1 MEIFAT
7 AMPALAEAF
16 ALILQPEQ
24 IGFLAI
30 GVLLGLSAMGLSA
43 LRSQEIAGATDQL
56 AGEIAYSLQLA
67 AVKNEAIEIR
77 LYELPGLDNFSQ
89 RRFRGY
95 QLVTRDPSTGEVRAT
110 DRYRPFGGNL
120 VLHPSDQISTILQ
133 LPRQRVTNPEALGL
147 PEGSESYVA
156 FRVKPDGTT
165 SLTPDLQWSLTLIFD
180 TVALQE
186 TVAPKN
192 SRTILVNP
200 VTGGVRVY

>member
-1 MEIFAT
+1 MTST
-7 AMPALAEAF
+7 AFTSGRRAF
-16 ALILQPEQ
+16 SLIELLLV
-24 IGFLAI
+24 ITI
-30 GVLLGLSAMGLSA
+30 MGVLLGLTAMGLSA

-67 AVKNEAIEIR
+67 AVQNEAIEIR
-77 LYELPGLDNFSQ
+77 FYELPGTDGTSL

-95 QLVTRDPSTGEVRAT
+95 QLVTRDLETGEAKAS
-110 DRYRPFGGNL
+110 DRYRSFGGNL

-133 LPRQRVTNPEALGL
+133 LPRQRVTDPKALGL

-165 SLTPDLQWSLTLIFD
+165 SLTPDQQWSVTLIFD